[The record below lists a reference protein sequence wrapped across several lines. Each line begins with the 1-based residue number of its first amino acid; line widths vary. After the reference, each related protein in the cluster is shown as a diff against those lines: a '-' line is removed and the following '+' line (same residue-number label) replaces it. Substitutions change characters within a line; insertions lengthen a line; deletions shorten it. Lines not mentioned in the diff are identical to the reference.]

1 MKKASGKG
9 LKLESFFEKE
19 ERDDLSADDI
29 MPAIMKPTLK
39 PGKTKSEM
47 VFILVCPYYL
57 FCCEQPL
64 YVDKIFFLHSFATS

>member
-1 MKKASGKG
+1 MKKAIGKG

-39 PGKTKSEM
+39 TGKTKSEM
-47 VFILVCPYYL
+47 VFILVYLYYV
-57 FCCEQPL
+57 FSCERPP
-64 YVDKIFFLHSFATS
+64 YVDKIFFSSLICYI